1 MQRADAID
9 QGARRRGR
17 RARAGRVSTA
27 LAEINVVPLIDVML
41 VLLVI
46 FMVTAPMMSQGFPVQ
61 LPEARRAQTIEQA
74 PVTVSVPDTFPRDG
88 RVRLGDEA
96 VRLDVLPERMRQ
108 ALASRVEKNV
118 VLAADGSITMQQMMA
133 VFDQLRAGGVVN
145 VGIQTQP
152 ARSRRTP

>member
-1 MQRADAID
+1 MARVDAI
-9 QGARRRGR
+9 GHGPRHSGR
-17 RARAGRVSTA
+17 RARAGRVSTS

-46 FMVTAPMMSQGFPVQ
+46 FMVTAPMMTQGFPVQ
-61 LPEARRAQTIEQA
+61 LPESRRAQAIDQT
-74 PVTVSVPDTFPRDG
+74 PVTVSVPSTFPRDG

-96 VRLDVLPERMRQ
+96 VSLDVLPERIRQ
-108 ALASRVEKNV
+108 ALSSRAEKNV
-118 VLAADGSITMQQMMA
+118 VLASDGAITMQQMMS

-152 ARSRRTP
+152 SRSRRAP